1 MAITNNSTANEMAA
15 TATAILQTG
24 AGTRQDLAVGG
35 DGHARCMWGVQPKI
49 YRTYHDTEWGRP
61 VIDERAIFEK
71 LCLEGFQAGLSWL
84 TILKKREAFRERFQ
98 GFDPEVLAGW
108 GEAEVAD
115 ALADSNIVRNRAKI
129 EATLGNARAAIQ
141 LWAAGDSL
149 AELLWSAGDE
159 PEHVAPVSMLD
170 ASAVP
175 LGATALSKIL
185 KKRGFR
191 FVGPTTVHSTMQ
203 SLGVA
208 NDHLLG
214 CWVRDVCETERD
226 EARQGLSDSS
236 G

>member
-129 EATLGNARAAIQ
+129 EATLPQR
-141 LWAAGDSL
+141 
-149 AELLWSAGDE
+149 
-159 PEHVAPVSMLD
+159 
-170 ASAVP
+170 
-175 LGATALSKIL
+175 
-185 KKRGFR
+185 
-191 FVGPTTVHSTMQ
+191 
-203 SLGVA
+203 
-208 NDHLLG
+208 
-214 CWVRDVCETERD
+214 
-226 EARQGLSDSS
+226 
-236 G
+236 